1 MASYFKYLDDW
12 IRKDKEA
19 QLEAVKRLGLKP
31 DNTAQDRAKAM
42 GFGDDMY
49 HGTTKDFN
57 SFDPTRKARVV
68 NSHLIDESRNAT
80 YVTPDA
86 EEASDFARS
95 LVKNKIT
102 FNDGVVMPLKT
113 KGKLFDFNNVDDI
126 NILAKELKKNKNLER
141 LDPLYASG
149 FGITKYDS
157 LLTDAKSGNWSDMEK
172 AEIQKIIKSKGYDG
186 YHVKEKDYY
195 PTVASAIYNPANIR
209 SKFAHFNPK
218 MAGVG
223 AGSVL
228 SADLMADELDL
239 EQKPKPSMFKGLMET
254 IGNVNQQQAQAYGN
268 TGVGVAS
275 GVGSLLADPAM
286 AAEIAVRGMAGL
298 GLGGLLMSNEL
309 NAGEDQQLFLQRL
322 KAR

>member
-31 DNTAQDRAKAM
+31 DNTASDRAKAM

-126 NILAKELKKNKNLER
+126 NI
-141 LDPLYASG
+141 
-149 FGITKYDS
+149 F
-157 LLTDAKSGNWSDMEK
+157 
-172 AEIQKIIKSKGYDG
+172 
-186 YHVKEKDYY
+186 
-195 PTVASAIYNPANIR
+195 
-209 SKFAHFNPK
+209 F
-218 MAGVG
+218 
-223 AGSVL
+223 
-228 SADLMADELDL
+228 
-239 EQKPKPSMFKGLMET
+239 
-254 IGNVNQQQAQAYGN
+254 VN
-268 TGVGVAS
+268 
-275 GVGSLLADPAM
+275 
-286 AAEIAVRGMAGL
+286 
-298 GLGGLLMSNEL
+298 
-309 NAGEDQQLFLQRL
+309 
-322 KAR
+322 